1 MSISA
6 QQVKEL
12 RDRSG
17 VGMMDCKK
25 ALVESDGDIDKA
37 FDYLRKSGVAKAQKK
52 EGRDAKEGLI
62 ISDISSDGKFGTLLE
77 LNCETDFVA
86 NTDDFKSLG
95 NDIIKHIKKSEFSE
109 LDDILNENF
118 INDKNKNLKDVITD
132 AVGRLGENIVLS
144 RFCKYKVESG
154 LIVSYIHPGSKLG
167 VLLKFNSDEVSDKE
181 SLIDF
186 GKEISMHIA
195 ATAPISVAVDDVS
208 SEIIAKEREIFS
220 DQAKKSG
227 KPDNIIEKMVDGRI
241 NKFYKENVL
250 LEQVFVKDP
259 SKMVKDLV
267 SEKSNSFKSNL
278 SISEFSRFQIGEK

>member
-12 RDRSG
+12 RDKSG

-25 ALVESDGDIDKA
+25 ALVESNGDIDKA
-37 FDYLRKSGVAKAQKK
+37 FDYLRKAGVAKAQKK

-95 NDIIKHIKKSEFSE
+95 DDIIKHIKNSEFSQ
-109 LDDILNENF
+109 LDDILNEKF
-118 INDKNKNLKDVITD
+118 INDNNKKLKDVITD

-144 RFCKYKVESG
+144 RFCKYSVESG
-154 LIVSYIHPGSKLG
+154 LVVSYIHPGSKLG
-167 VLLKFNSDEVSDKE
+167 VLLKFNSDQVSDKD
-181 SLIDF
+181 SLNDF

-195 ATAPISVAVDDVS
+195 ATSPISVSIDDVS

-259 SKMVKDLV
+259 SKLVKDLI
-267 SEKSNSFKSNL
+267 SEKSNSSNL
-278 SISEFSRFQIGEK
+278 NLSVSEFSRFQIGEK